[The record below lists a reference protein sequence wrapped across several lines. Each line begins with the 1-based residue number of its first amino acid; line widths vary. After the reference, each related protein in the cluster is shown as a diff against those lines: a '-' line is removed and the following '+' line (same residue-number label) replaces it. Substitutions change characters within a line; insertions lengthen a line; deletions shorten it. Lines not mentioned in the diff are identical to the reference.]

1 MDYLSLN
8 CFIFCFIIY
17 VYITQW
23 QEVKLKNVKKEI
35 KFHEK

>member
-1 MDYLSLN
+1 MDYSNLN

-17 VYITQW
+17 IQW

-35 KFHEK
+35 KFQEK